1 MDFEPELHR
10 LNKSY
15 KECVANTINAA
26 LKQSKIGSGE
36 SHSGSEFCLKE
47 KNAFY
52 SFLYDKHRP
61 QYENIMRINE
71 NTL

>member
-1 MDFEPELHR
+1 MDFEPELQR

-15 KECVANTINAA
+15 KECIATTINAA
-26 LKQSKIGSGE
+26 LKQSKLAPNE

-52 SFLYDKHRP
+52 TFLYDKHRP
-61 QYENIMRINE
+61 QYENIMRISE
-71 NTL
+71 NTM